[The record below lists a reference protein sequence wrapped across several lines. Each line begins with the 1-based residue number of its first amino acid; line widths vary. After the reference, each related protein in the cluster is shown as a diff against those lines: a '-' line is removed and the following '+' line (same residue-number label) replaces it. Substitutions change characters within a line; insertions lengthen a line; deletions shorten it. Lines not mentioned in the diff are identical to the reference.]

1 MSLPEGAVTR
11 AELADSP
18 AWYPLEVLPGEAVRL
33 LRLDA
38 AAYRAAS
45 FLDQRLLRTAP
56 PEARVPGAQL
66 SAAGAGLAPCA
77 RYLFHTGHV
86 GSTLLSRL
94 IGAREEFFA
103 LREPALLR
111 AAAGPGAAL
120 PLPLALGLLGRTWQ
134 PGQRAVVKA
143 TSFVSEIAGAILA
156 ASGEAVA
163 VLVFAEPLA
172 YLRGILAGDN
182 SRAETRTLA
191 PARLRRLLRRLEP
204 GTWHSDPRS
213 EGEQV
218 AMSWLSEMLAL
229 AAAAREHPAQVL
241 WVEFDAF
248 LREPAPALARILRAL
263 GAEPAPGEIEAL
275 LAGPL
280 MREYSKAPEHAYD
293 AALRREVLEAADF
306 NHGAQIAGGMQ
317 WLAAVA
323 AQHAPVRALL
333 ESSARIGA

>member
-94 IGAREEFFA
+94 IGAHEAFFS

-111 AAAGPGAAL
+111 AAAGAAASL
-120 PLPLALGLLGRTWQ
+120 PLPLTLGLLGRTWHR
-134 PGQRAVVKA
+134 GQHAVVKA
-143 TSFVSEIAGAILA
+143 TSFVSEIAGSILA
-156 ASGEAVA
+156 LSGESAA
-163 VLVFAEPLA
+163 VLVFAQPLA

-182 SRAETRTLA
+182 SRAESRSLA
-191 PARLRRLLRRLEP
+191 AARLQRLVRRLGP
-204 GTWHSDPRS
+204 GAWHSDPRS

-218 AMSWLSEMLAL
+218 AMSWLCEMLAL
-229 AAAAREHPAQVL
+229 EAAARAPPARIR
-241 WVEFDAF
+241 WVDFDAF
-248 LREPAPALARILRAL
+248 LREPEPALAHIFRVL
-263 GAEPAPGEIEAL
+263 GAEPAAREIEAL
-275 LAGPL
+275 VAGPL
-280 MREYSKAPEHAYD
+280 MRQYSKAPEHPYD